1 MEKKFCAYFR
11 VSTTRQ
17 GESHLGIEAQ
27 MKMCNDFAKQNSG
40 TIIAT
45 FQDYESGKSRTRE
58 GLWSAIDFC
67 KQNNCPLVIAKLD
80 RLARDVEFT
89 FKIMNTGVQI
99 HFCDMPVVNTMILGV
114 FASVAQY
121 ERELISAR
129 TKAALQAKKA
139 RGEVWSGNRCMEQA
153 RVQSAINR
161 RKNAQRNES
170 NIKVWRYLQSWEN
183 RNEKLTCNTSK
194 EVFEE
199 LATMLNELEYR
210 TPTGLEFTGIRL
222 RAMWTKL
229 KDLYE
234 YSK

>member
-11 VSTTRQ
+11 VSTARQ

-27 MKMCNDFAKQNSG
+27 MKMCNDFAKQNGG
-40 TIIAT
+40 TIITT

-129 TKAALQAKKA
+129 TRAALQAKKA
-139 RGEVWSGNRCMEQA
+139 RGEVWSGNRCMNRA

-161 RKNAQRNES
+161 RKKAQENEH
-170 NIKVWRYLQSWEN
+170 NQRVWRYLESWER
-183 RNEKLTCNTSK
+183 RNAKITNDTPRDI
-194 EVFEE
+194 FID
-199 LATMLNELEYR
+199 LANILNELGYT
-210 TPTGLEFTGIRL
+210 TPTGLPFNELRL
-222 RAMWTKL
+222 RAMWAKL
-229 KDLYE
+229 TNLYND
-234 YSK
+234 